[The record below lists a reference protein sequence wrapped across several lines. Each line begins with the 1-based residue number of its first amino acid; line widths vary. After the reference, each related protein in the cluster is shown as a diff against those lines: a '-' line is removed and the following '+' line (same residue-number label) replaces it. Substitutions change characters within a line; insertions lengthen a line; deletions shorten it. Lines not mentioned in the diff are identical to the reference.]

1 MRPWGHR
8 LITAAARRA
17 ALHLDPAWTL
27 RLLLGA
33 GALVS
38 LAAYLYLDHSEA
50 ESAAAQFRAATQ
62 DRARA
67 IHREIESRAILL
79 GVITRLLARD
89 GASVESLQDVLDGY
103 RGNRGEGVTALW
115 APWDGV
121 GKPPDWRGVHRF
133 TSASTPLA
141 ASAPAWLDDALRR
154 TAYGNRTI
162 TVPAA
167 TPEGAELLIFAAPV
181 SDARG
186 HLKGIAMIA
195 ARVSEVV
202 EQGLGNIDSAGI
214 GLVAEDV
221 TLGGRRVYA
230 NPSRMGNPTR
240 TASQNTFDV
249 PIRFVDR
256 VWTLRAVSVP
266 GDSHMRSILL
276 VGCWSMAFVAVALA
290 RAGRFG
296 TAMG

>member
-1 MRPWGHR
+1 MRLWGHR

-17 ALHLDPAWTL
+17 ALHLDPAWTF
-27 RLLLGA
+27 RLFLGA

-38 LAAYLYLDHSEA
+38 LAAYLYLDHRDA
-50 ESAAAQFRAATQ
+50 EAAATQFRIATQ

-67 IHREIESRAILL
+67 IRREIESPTILL
-79 GVITRLLARD
+79 GVITRVLARD
-89 GASVESLQDVLDGY
+89 SASLESLQDVLDSY
-103 RGNRGEGVTALW
+103 RGKRREGVTTLW
-115 APWDGV
+115 VPWDGM
-121 GKPPDWRGVHRF
+121 GNPPSWQRVHLF
-133 TSASTPLA
+133 TSASTPLP
-141 ASAPAWLDDALRR
+141 ASPPAWLDDALRR

-167 TPEGAELLIFAAPV
+167 TLEGAELLIFAAPV

-186 HLKGIAMIA
+186 RLKGIAMIA

-214 GLVAEDV
+214 RLVAEDV

-230 NPSRMGNPTR
+230 NPSRMGSPTR
-240 TASQNTFDV
+240 SASEITFDV

-266 GDSHMRSILL
+266 GDSRMRSILL
-276 VGCWSMAFVAVALA
+276 VGCWSVAFVAVALA

-296 TAMG
+296 TVMG

>member
-1 MRPWGHR
+1 MRLWGHR

-17 ALHLDPAWTL
+17 ALHLDPAWTF
-27 RLLLGA
+27 RLLLVA

-38 LAAYLYLDHSEA
+38 GTAYFYLDQRDA
-50 ESAAAQFRAATQ
+50 ESAAAQFRIATQ

-67 IHREIESRAILL
+67 IHREIESRTILL
-79 GVITRLLARD
+79 GVITRVLARD
-89 GASVESLQDVLDGY
+89 GASLESLQDLLDSY
-103 RGNRGEGVTALW
+103 RGNRRAGVTMLW

-121 GKPPDWRGVHRF
+121 STPPDWRGVHRF
-133 TSASTPLA
+133 TSGSTPLGPA
-141 ASAPAWLDDALRR
+141 APSWLDDALRR

-167 TPEGAELLIFAAPV
+167 TPDGTELLIFAAPV

-186 HLKGIAMIA
+186 RLKGIAMIA
-195 ARVSEVV
+195 ARVREVV
-202 EQGLGNIDSAGI
+202 EQGLDNIDSADI
-214 GLVAEDV
+214 GLSAEDV

-230 NPSRMGNPTR
+230 TPIGNPTR
-240 TASQNTFDV
+240 LASGTTFDI

-256 VWTLRAVSVP
+256 VWTLRAGSMP
-266 GDSHMRSILL
+266 GDSRIRPILL
-276 VGCWSMAFVAVALA
+276 VGCWSMAFVAVAIA

-296 TAMG
+296 TVMG